1 MKALI
6 TSIALATTLA
16 AGAASAATNFN
27 VGQLG
32 DSVNAQSTSRHQATG
47 DVVKTAN
54 LPGSSY
60 SSDLFVGN
68 K

>member
-16 AGAASAATNFN
+16 AGAASATNFN

-32 DSVNAQSTSRHQATG
+32 DSVNTQGASRHHAMG
-47 DVVKTAN
+47 EVVKTTN